1 MSEPLLLSIGQC
13 ATLACLLEATAPKVG
28 NVHRGADFEDLSFLD
43 FEVSAAVIGPIVE
56 RAAEAGVGRTVF
68 DAVRATR
75 HWTATNSN
83 LGMILLLAPL
93 AAVPRDA
100 ALDAGVQTVLES
112 LAPDDARLVYEAIR
126 HAQPGGLGQ
135 ADQMDVADEPP
146 ASLLD
151 AMRAAAD
158 RDLIARQYAN
168 GFRQVFDDV
177 VPWLAD
183 DWCGT
188 SETTTARLPLTDRII
203 HAQLNVL
210 AKHPDSLIAR
220 KCGPQVAEQA
230 SARAARTL
238 AAGPPT
244 SPDYLWAL
252 DDFDFWLR
260 SDGHRR
266 NPGTTADLIAAGL
279 FMVLRDQRVQP
290 PFQ

>member
-1 MSEPLLLSIGQC
+1 MSEPFRLTVGQC

-43 FEVSAAVIGPIVE
+43 FEVSAAVIGPIIE
-56 RAAEAGVGRTVF
+56 RAAEAGIGRTVL

-93 AAVPRDA
+93 AAVPRES
-100 ALDAGVQTVLES
+100 ALDAGVQAILDS
-112 LAPDDARLVYEAIR
+112 LAPEDARLVYEAIR
-126 HAQPGGLGQ
+126 CAQPGGLGQ
-135 ADQMDVADEPP
+135 ADEMDVEYEPP

-151 AMRAAAD
+151 AMRAADD

-168 GFRQVFDDV
+168 GFRQVFDEV

-183 DWCGT
+183 DSCER
-188 SETTTARLPLTDRII
+188 SDSANARLSLTDRII

-210 AKHPDSLIAR
+210 AKFPDSLIAR
-220 KCGPQVAEQA
+220 KCGPRLAEQA
-230 SARAARTL
+230 AARAARTL

-244 SPDYLWAL
+244 SQDYLRAL

-279 FMVLRDQRVQP
+279 FVVLRDQRVQP
-290 PFQ
+290 PFR